1 MTVVQNALQNAAIGQ
16 ANMFVL
22 AAGTHLYTKPANL
35 RSVNFLCVGAGGGGA
50 SLELTVDE
58 TIGCG
63 GNGGAGTA
71 GSLTLSAAAV
81 PATFDIIVGAGGAAG
96 APPSAGGDTILDLP
110 SQRIVPGGAAG
121 EPAAIGAG
129 VQVADVSG
137 AVAAPTGAWDWT
149 AQGQR
154 GGSVFGDWKG
164 IDATVGVFILG
175 GNASS
180 LYPGDFPFVAYVS
193 SGNNGNFDGQ
203 VPTNPGV
210 GGMGGVAWRTDA
222 LAEAAGSAG
231 ADGLVIVTEYLA
243 L

>member
-1 MTVVQNALQNAAIGQ
+1 MTAVQNVLQNAAVGTATITIIG
-16 ANMFVL
+16 
-22 AAGTHLYTKPANL
+22 AGTTLYTKPANL
-35 RSVNFLCVGAGGGGA
+35 RSVNFLCVGAGGGGG
-50 SLELTVDE
+50 SVELSVDD
-58 TIGCG
+58 TIGVG

-71 GSLTLSAAAV
+71 GSLTLSAADV
-81 PATFDIIVGAGGAAG
+81 PATFDIIVGAGGAGG
-96 APPSAGGDTILDLP
+96 AAPAAGGNTTLDLP
-110 SQRIVPGGAAG
+110 SARVVPGGAAG
-121 EPAAIGAG
+121 AAAETGAG
-129 VQVADVSG
+129 VQVADVSA

-149 AQGQR
+149 AEGQR

-164 IDATVGVFILG
+164 IDATVGVFMLG

-180 LYPGDFPFVAYVS
+180 LFPGDFPFVAYVS
-193 SGNNGNFDGQ
+193 SGDNGNFDGQ

-231 ADGLVIVTEYLA
+231 ADGIVIVTEYLA

>member
-1 MTVVQNALQNAAIGQ
+1 MAKVPV
-16 ANMFVL
+16 F
-22 AAGTHLYTKPANL
+22 KPKPTEVSKRL
-35 RSVNFLCVGAGGGGA
+35 VN
-50 SLELTVDE
+50 
-58 TIGCG
+58 TIK
-63 GNGGAGTA
+63 
-71 GSLTLSAAAV
+71 
-81 PATFDIIVGAGGAAG
+81 P
-96 APPSAGGDTILDLP
+96 
-110 SQRIVPGGAAG
+110 
-121 EPAAIGAG
+121 
-129 VQVADVSG
+129 
-137 AVAAPTGAWDWT
+137 
-149 AQGQR
+149 
-154 GGSVFGDWKG
+154 GSVFGDWKG

-222 LAEAAGSAG
+222 LAQAAGSAG